1 MFFFLFFVILV
12 SLIISDTNLI
22 ISDTNL
28 IISDTNLIIRD
39 TNITKNIHKNTRK
52 VMYYN
57 TVQSQFN
64 ATYKI
69 SLVNNECRE
78 HNIKY
83 HGAEAQREGT
93 DWLSELS
100 ANQR

>member
-1 MFFFLFFVILV
+1 VFFFLFFVILV
-12 SLIISDTNLI
+12 SLIIRDTNI
-22 ISDTNL
+22 TKNRKKN
-28 IISDTNLIIRD
+28 TRIRD
-39 TNITKNIHKNTRK
+39 TNITKNRKKNTRK

-69 SLVNNECRE
+69 SLVNNECRV

-83 HGAEAQREGT
+83 HGAEAEKVLTG
-93 DWLSELS
+93 
-100 ANQR
+100 

>member
-1 MFFFLFFVILV
+1 MILVSLIRVFFFLFFVILV
-12 SLIISDTNLI
+12 SLII
-22 ISDTNL
+22 
-28 IISDTNLIIRD
+28 RD
-39 TNITKNIHKNTRK
+39 TNITKNRKKNTRK

-69 SLVNNECRE
+69 SLVNNECRV

-83 HGAEAQREGT
+83 HGAEAEKVLTG
-93 DWLSELS
+93 
-100 ANQR
+100 